1 MIESQDAVIEEGVF
15 QRVIDGEELPV
26 AEAIA
31 NKIAILK
38 DFSAD
43 RKGEVSSAVILDR
56 LQNDDE
62 RRENF
67 LKEVEKLRFLVDY
80 FSIR

>member
-1 MIESQDAVIEEGVF
+1 MIESKDAVIDEGVF

-56 LQNDDE
+56 LQNDE

>member
-1 MIESQDAVIEEGVF
+1 MAK
-15 QRVIDGEELPV
+15 LAV

-43 RKGEVSSAVILDR
+43 RKGEVSSVVILDR
-56 LQNDDE
+56 LQNDE
-62 RRENF
+62 MRENF